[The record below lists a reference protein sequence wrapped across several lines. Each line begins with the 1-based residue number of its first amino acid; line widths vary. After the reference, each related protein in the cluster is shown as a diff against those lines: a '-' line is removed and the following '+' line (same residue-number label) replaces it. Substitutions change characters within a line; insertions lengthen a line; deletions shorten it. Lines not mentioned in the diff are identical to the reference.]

1 MIFCNSGP
9 IAAACYL
16 ANDVVTK
23 AIDAFICAIVDLV
36 ALSSCIFID
45 KDLQIDFGFCKIS
58 IVHKSIK
65 YRYQDNFVKT
75 LNKKDFEQ
83 KMRRSDYKTKDLWET
98 NYESKWDKSA

>member
-45 KDLQIDFGFCKIS
+45 KDL
-58 IVHKSIK
+58 
-65 YRYQDNFVKT
+65 
-75 LNKKDFEQ
+75 
-83 KMRRSDYKTKDLWET
+83 
-98 NYESKWDKSA
+98 